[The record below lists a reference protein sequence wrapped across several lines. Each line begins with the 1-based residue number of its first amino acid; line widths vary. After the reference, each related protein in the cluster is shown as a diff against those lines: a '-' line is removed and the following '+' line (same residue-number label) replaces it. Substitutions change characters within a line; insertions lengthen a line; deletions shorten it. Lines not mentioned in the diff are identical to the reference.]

1 MASSTMLDLAE
12 GMNAEQDLFAQAA
25 QGFTVV

>member
-1 MASSTMLDLAE
+1 MAPSTMLDLAE
-12 GMNAEQDLFAQAA
+12 RMNAEQDLFTQAA